1 MKEKNILKKF
11 SRQTFSQKCHC
22 TRRVKPSLPADIK
35 TGIAPLALIAR
46 NGTYIKQPAFYSS
59 FRNGGVTTMEDQ
71 NGSMA

>member
-1 MKEKNILKKF
+1 MHERKEHSEEIQSTDILPEMSLHK
-11 SRQTFSQKCHC
+11 
-22 TRRVKPSLPADIK
+22 KPSLPADIK